1 MGQTVVKL
9 SRLLRYVS
17 MGKDSFILPA
27 LDENLALFEKK
38 THVDYLCWNPPYSD
52 IAPLYRKC
60 TIVMFSRYILCQE
73 ENCDFGQNILYT
85 FNVPRDE
92 ESETFYDEQ
101 YFRKQELRELKLLQK
116 QEQKQFQVCVSR
128 ILCNQFCVF
137 P

>member
-1 MGQTVVKL
+1 
-9 SRLLRYVS
+9 
-17 MGKDSFILPA
+17 
-27 LDENLALFEKK
+27 
-38 THVDYLCWNPPYSD
+38 
-52 IAPLYRKC
+52 
-60 TIVMFSRYILCQE
+60 MFSRYILCQE
-73 ENCDFGQNILYT
+73 ENCDFGQSILYT

-128 ILCNQFCVF
+128 FSCKHYCVF